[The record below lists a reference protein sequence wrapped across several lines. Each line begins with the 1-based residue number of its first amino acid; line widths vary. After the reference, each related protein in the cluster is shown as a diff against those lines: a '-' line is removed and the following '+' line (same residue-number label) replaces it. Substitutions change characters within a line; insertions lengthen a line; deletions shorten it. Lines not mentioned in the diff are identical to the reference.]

1 MRRDLETRVARLEGL
16 GPRMPIHAWDL
27 TCLDREELREL
38 LRLIDWLIGH
48 DGDEDTLSP
57 ADRTSLR
64 RLELRAGPAAGGLA
78 P

>member
-1 MRRDLETRVARLEGL
+1 MRKDFEARLAKLERSR
-16 GPRMPIHAWDL
+16 PRVPMDAWDL
-27 TCLDREELREL
+27 GRFNRADLCELI
-38 LRLIDWLIGH
+38 RLIEWMEDHG
-48 DGDEDTLSP
+48 GDEDTLSP